1 MASSSSSTEK
11 HMQGHHEEQI
21 ERLATYDRS
30 FPASNITEAHRN
42 YLIERHGTF
51 QLDPVPD
58 FTDADPLNWSLPKKT
73 INILLVAFHA
83 MMATFTAA
91 SIQSAFE
98 NIAEDLNVS
107 LQRTTYLTSL
117 FIAILG
123 GAPLFWQPISKRY
136 GRRPVFLI
144 SLVIG
149 AVGNIGCARSPS
161 YATMAVCRAI
171 TAFFISPA
179 AAIGSGV
186 VKEVFFK
193 RDRARYMGIWTLM
206 VTIGVPAA
214 PFIFGFLAQRVT
226 YRWIYW
232 TLAIT
237 NAVQF
242 VLYLFLGHESRYMR
256 GGDEATKAR
265 SLFLFRRIDSSKITA
280 YEFIRPFRFFGKL
293 CVVLPA
299 FAYSIVFLFTSVMI
313 TVEIPQLFGEKFHF
327 NTQQLGLQ
335 FLGTIIGSIIGEQ
348 IGGAASDYWMN
359 RRAKRGVH
367 PQPEYRLWLS
377 YLGYGLSICGVVVFL
392 VQIENAPALHWD
404 VSPIVGAG
412 IAAAGNQIVTT
423 VLITYAIDCYIEDAA
438 SVGVF
443 ITFVR
448 QILGFIGPFW

>member
-1 MASSSSSTEK
+1 
-11 HMQGHHEEQI
+11 
-21 ERLATYDRS
+21 
-30 FPASNITEAHRN
+30 
-42 YLIERHGTF
+42 
-51 QLDPVPD
+51 
-58 FTDADPLNWSLPKKT
+58 
-73 INILLVAFHA
+73 

-98 NIAEDLNVS
+98 DIAEDLNVS

-144 SLVIG
+144 SLLFS
-149 AVGNIGCARSPS
+149 AVGNIGCAKSPS
-161 YATMAVCRAI
+161 YATMGLCRAI

-206 VTIGVPAA
+206 VTLGVPAA
-214 PFIFGFLAQRVT
+214 PFIFGFVAQRVT

-232 TLAIT
+232 TLAMT
-237 NAVQF
+237 NGVQL
-242 VLYLFLGHESRYMR
+242 VLYFFFGPESRYMR
-256 GGDEATKAR
+256 GGDEATKPHG
-265 SLFLFRRIDSSKITA
+265 LFLFRRIDASSITA
-280 YEFIRPFRFFGKL
+280 YEFIAPFRFFSKP
-293 CVVLPA
+293 CVVIPTV
-299 FAYSIVFLFTSVMI
+299 AYSMVFLFTSVMI

-327 NTQQLGLQ
+327 DTQQLGLQ
-335 FLGTIIGSIIGEQ
+335 FLGTIIGSVVGEQ
-348 IGGAASDYWMN
+348 IGGATSDYWMN

-377 YLGYGLSICGVVVFL
+377 YFGYALSICGVVVFL
-392 VQIENAPALHWD
+392 VQIENAPALHWN
-404 VSPIVGAG
+404 VSPIIGAG
-412 IAAAGNQIVTT
+412 IAGAGNQIITT

-438 SVGVF
+438 TVGVF

-448 QILGFIGPFW
+448 QIWGFIGPFW